1 MVNNSTKKILID
13 KITKDENI
21 IKGEHY
27 KSLLKYI
34 VDCSIKGYTPTE
46 IDIAK
51 DVFGRKDF
59 DPSEDTMVRVYI
71 YKLRKKLDEY
81 YKNEGKSE
89 KIQIQIPKGHYKV
102 DFLSKIDK
110 KKGLIIYLLHN
121 NRLKIFVTS
130 ILILCIIIVIT
141 QWLYIKSL
149 KHKYESSQSFD
160 FENTIWSN
168 FVKSELQTTIVVG
181 NTFIF
186 TEYREDLESL
196 RIVHDENIHNQE
208 EFENFLNQNSLNR
221 KNYYLASWEVVA
233 KSSLINILR
242 IQPIFSS
249 KIRKINIKTSD
260 QITWKDVRT
269 SNIIYLGHIETLNI
283 LEKAFPATNF
293 EISAEFSSDIKGI
306 LRKIRITHGYL
317 DSVYTFIDPEITRNN
332 FVRDYVILS
341 MAPGPIN
348 NVIFFII
355 SFHHIGRL
363 EIIRILTDKQLYKEI
378 EKKFIANFSD
388 GTMPEYFEVVLEI
401 SGYDD
406 TALFSNVKYFNKLPS
421 EFILRQ

>member
-1 MVNNSTKKILID
+1 M
-13 KITKDENI
+13 
-21 IKGEHY
+21 
-27 KSLLKYI
+27 
-34 VDCSIKGYTPTE
+34 
-46 IDIAK
+46 
-51 DVFGRKDF
+51 
-59 DPSEDTMVRVYI
+59 
-71 YKLRKKLDEY
+71 
-81 YKNEGKSE
+81 
-89 KIQIQIPKGHYKV
+89 
-102 DFLSKIDK
+102 
-110 KKGLIIYLLHN
+110 
-121 NRLKIFVTS
+121 
-130 ILILCIIIVIT
+130 
-141 QWLYIKSL
+141 
-149 KHKYESSQSFD
+149 
-160 FENTIWSN
+160 
-168 FVKSELQTTIVVG
+168 
-181 NTFIF
+181 
-186 TEYREDLESL
+186 
-196 RIVHDENIHNQE
+196 
-208 EFENFLNQNSLNR
+208 
-221 KNYYLASWEVVA
+221 
-233 KSSLINILR
+233 
-242 IQPIFSS
+242 
-249 KIRKINIKTSD
+249 
-260 QITWKDVRT
+260 
-269 SNIIYLGHIETLNI
+269 
-283 LEKAFPATNF
+283 EKAFPATNF